1 MRERYPDGRV
11 NIIMAAKFVVSSRY
25 RDRRQTNEKKKRRRK
40 KTEIA
45 PGEFQ
50 SQCMFSGRR
59 MMDRERERAR
69 EREREEE
76 SLNAYTYHHLA
87 CLPINF

>member
-11 NIIMAAKFVVSSRY
+11 KMMAASLSYPLAIVTDVKR
-25 RDRRQTNEKKKRRRK
+25 TKRRRR

-50 SQCMFSGRR
+50 SQCMLSGRK
-59 MMDRERERAR
+59 MMDREK
-69 EREREEE
+69 EREEE

>member
-25 RDRRQTNEKKKRRRK
+25 RDRRQTNEKKRRK

-50 SQCMFSGRR
+50 SECMLSGGR
-59 MMDRERERAR
+59 MMDRER